1 MKRLSVIG
9 FWLSFAL
16 FLSCKEK
23 TEQPALPD
31 EQISKIMADLFVA
44 EAATNGLTGY
54 TKDSL
59 MQVYFK
65 QVLEMHKVT
74 KEAYEKE
81 LRLRIHDLK
90 RMEAIVKDA
99 EALLETGKK

>member
-1 MKRLSVIG
+1 MKRLLVIG
-9 FWLSFAL
+9 CWFTVVL
-16 FLSCKEK
+16 FFSCKEK

-31 EQISKIMADLFVA
+31 EQISRIMADLFVA

-54 TKDSL
+54 PKDSL

-65 QVLEMHKVT
+65 QVLEMHNLT
-74 KEAYEKE
+74 KESYEKE
-81 LRLRIHDLK
+81 LRLRVHDLK